1 MGYNSSITMMIMM
14 FMNIIMFCMSV
25 MTLILPQ
32 NKRGTLFGDIV
43 IDVRNPKRV
52 KEGGTNPS
60 DEISENGL
68 LIDCRQ

>member
-1 MGYNSSITMMIMM
+1 MMIMM
-14 FMNIIMFCMSV
+14 IMNIIMFCMNI
-25 MTLILPQ
+25 MILILPQ
-32 NKRGTLFGDIV
+32 NKRATLFGDIV

-60 DEISENGL
+60 DEISKNDL